1 MVLSKSKKR
10 SNGTSEI
17 GNFFRTLFKTKKLA
31 AIGMC
36 ILIVFILLAIF
47 ADVVAPQKVVDGMLK
62 SNLKEASQPPSFSHW
77 LGTDA
82 KGVDLLSYMIYGC
95 RTSVIL
101 GVSAT
106 VLSTLLAVIIG
117 VTSAVIG
124 GKFDLILQRFIDAWQ
139 CIPGMLI
146 MLILMSIFG
155 AGLIQMVIVMSIPA
169 GIGGSRM
176 IRATAIGVK
185 DFSFVKMSKM
195 LGGGIV
201 WRMVKHV
208 IPNIMPM
215 ILMNLANMLGGV
227 IMMEAT
233 LNFLGF
239 GVQIGTPSWGYL
251 LTSQGRS
258 KMYTAPWIG
267 MAPGIAITIMVFAAA
282 MFGDG
287 VRDILDPRLK
297 GGSGSFSN
305 KKMKKMLAKYAT
317 KNDVPVQVQE
327 SSEGGNINVI

>member
-1 MVLSKSKKR
+1 MSSSYLCSGAPRR
-10 SNGTSEI
+10 SPSS
-17 GNFFRTLFKTKKLA
+17 A
-31 AIGMC
+31 WS
-36 ILIVFILLAIF
+36 FILVAIF
-47 ADVVAPQKVVDGMLK
+47 ADVLAPQKMENGML
-62 SNLKEASQPPSFSHW
+62 ASSLIDASKAPSLQHP

-82 KGVDLLSYMIYGC
+82 MGVDMLSYMIYGA

-101 GVSAT
+101 GIT
-106 VLSTLLAVIIG
+106 CTILSTVISVVIG
-117 VTSAVIG
+117 VASAVIG

-146 MLILMSIFG
+146 MLIMMTMLGSGMLPMI
-155 AGLIQMVIVMSIPA
+155 IVLSIPG

-176 IRATAIGVK
+176 IRSAAISVK
-185 DFSFVKMSKM
+185 DSGYCNMSKM
-195 LGGGIV
+195 LGGKNV
-201 WRMVKHV
+201 WRMVHHV
-208 IPNIMPM
+208 LPNILPLV
-215 ILMNLANMLGGV
+215 LMNLANSLGGT

-239 GVQIGTPSWGYL
+239 GVNINTPSWGYI

-267 MAPGIAITIMVFAAA
+267 LAPGLAITIMVFAAA

-297 GGSGSFSN
+297 GGMGSFSL
-305 KKMKKMLAKYAT
+305 KKIRRIADKYAASR
-317 KNDVPVQVQE
+317 KN
-327 SSEGGNINVI
+327 SEVA

>member
-1 MVLSKSKKR
+1 MKEKNTAHKQKNKFVEFLSLLWR
-10 SNGTSEI
+10 
-17 GNFFRTLFKTKKLA
+17 TKKVA
-31 AIGMC
+31 FFGMVV
-36 ILIVFILLAIF
+36 LIFFILVAIF
-47 ADVVAPQKVVDGMLK
+47 ADVLAPQKMENGML
-62 SNLKEASQPPSFSHW
+62 ASSLIDASKAPSLQHP

-82 KGVDLLSYMIYGC
+82 MGVDMLSYMIYGA

-101 GVSAT
+101 GIT
-106 VLSTLLAVIIG
+106 CTILSTVISVVIG
-117 VTSAVIG
+117 VASAVIG

-146 MLILMSIFG
+146 MLIMMTLLGSGMLPMI
-155 AGLIQMVIVMSIPA
+155 IVLSIPG

-176 IRATAIGVK
+176 IRSAAISVK
-185 DFSFVKMSKM
+185 DSGYCNMSKM
-195 LGGGIV
+195 LGGKNV
-201 WRMVKHV
+201 WRMVYHV
-208 IPNIMPM
+208 LPNILPLV
-215 ILMNLANMLGGV
+215 LMNLANSLGGT

-239 GVQIGTPSWGYL
+239 GVNINTPSWGYI

-267 MAPGIAITIMVFAAA
+267 LAPGLAITIMVFAAA

-297 GGSGSFSN
+297 GGMGSFSL
-305 KKMKKMLAKYAT
+305 KKIRRIADKYVASR
-317 KNDVPVQVQE
+317 KN
-327 SSEGGNINVI
+327 SEVA

>member
-1 MVLSKSKKR
+1 MKEKNTAHKQKNKFVEFLSLLWR
-10 SNGTSEI
+10 
-17 GNFFRTLFKTKKLA
+17 TKKVA
-31 AIGMC
+31 FFGMVV
-36 ILIVFILLAIF
+36 LIFFILVAIF
-47 ADVVAPQKVVDGMLK
+47 ADVLAPQKMENGML
-62 SNLKEASQPPSFSHW
+62 ASSLIDASKAPSLQHP

-82 KGVDLLSYMIYGC
+82 MGVDMLSYMIYGA

-101 GVSAT
+101 GIT
-106 VLSTLLAVIIG
+106 CTILSTVISVVIG
-117 VTSAVIG
+117 VASAVIG

-146 MLILMSIFG
+146 MLIMMTMLGSGMLPMI
-155 AGLIQMVIVMSIPA
+155 IVLSIPG

-176 IRATAIGVK
+176 IRSAAISVK
-185 DFSFVKMSKM
+185 DSGYCNMSKM
-195 LGGGIV
+195 LGGKNV
-201 WRMVKHV
+201 WRMVHHV
-208 IPNIMPM
+208 LPNILPLV
-215 ILMNLANMLGGV
+215 LMNLANSLGGT

-239 GVQIGTPSWGYL
+239 GVNINTPSWGYI

-267 MAPGIAITIMVFAAA
+267 LAPGLAITIMVFAAA

-297 GGSGSFSN
+297 GGMGSFSL
-305 KKMKKMLAKYAT
+305 KKIRRIADKYAASR
-317 KNDVPVQVQE
+317 KK
-327 SSEGGNINVI
+327 SEVA

>member
-1 MVLSKSKKR
+1 MKEKNTAHKQKNKFVEFLSLLWR
-10 SNGTSEI
+10 
-17 GNFFRTLFKTKKLA
+17 TKKVA
-31 AIGMC
+31 FFGMVV
-36 ILIVFILLAIF
+36 LIFFILVAIF
-47 ADVVAPQKVVDGMLK
+47 ADVLAPQKMENGML
-62 SNLKEASQPPSFSHW
+62 ASSLIDASKAPSLQHP

-82 KGVDLLSYMIYGC
+82 MGVDMLSYMIYGA

-101 GVSAT
+101 GIT
-106 VLSTLLAVIIG
+106 CTILSTVISVVIG
-117 VTSAVIG
+117 VASAVIG

-146 MLILMSIFG
+146 MLIMMTMLGSGMLPMI
-155 AGLIQMVIVMSIPA
+155 IVLSIPG

-176 IRATAIGVK
+176 IRSAAISVK
-185 DFSFVKMSKM
+185 DSGYCNMSKM
-195 LGGGIV
+195 LGGKNV
-201 WRMVKHV
+201 WRMVHHV
-208 IPNIMPM
+208 LPNILPLV
-215 ILMNLANMLGGV
+215 LMNLANSLGGT

-239 GVQIGTPSWGYL
+239 GVNINTPSWGYI

-267 MAPGIAITIMVFAAA
+267 LAPGLAITIMVFASA

-297 GGSGSFSN
+297 GGMGSFSL
-305 KKMKKMLAKYAT
+305 KKIRRIADKYAASR
-317 KNDVPVQVQE
+317 KN
-327 SSEGGNINVI
+327 SEVA

>member
-1 MVLSKSKKR
+1 MKEKNTAHKQKNKFVEFLSLLWR
-10 SNGTSEI
+10 
-17 GNFFRTLFKTKKLA
+17 TKKVA
-31 AIGMC
+31 FFGMVV
-36 ILIVFILLAIF
+36 LIFFILVAIF
-47 ADVVAPQKVVDGMLK
+47 ADVLAPQKMENGML
-62 SNLKEASQPPSFSHW
+62 ASSLIDASIAPSLQHP

-82 KGVDLLSYMIYGC
+82 MGVDMLSYMIYGA

-101 GVSAT
+101 GIT
-106 VLSTLLAVIIG
+106 CTILSTVISVVIG
-117 VTSAVIG
+117 VASAVIG

-146 MLILMSIFG
+146 MLIMMTMLGSGMLPMI
-155 AGLIQMVIVMSIPA
+155 IVLSIPG

-176 IRATAIGVK
+176 IRSAAISVK
-185 DFSFVKMSKM
+185 DSGYCNMSKM
-195 LGGGIV
+195 LGGKNV
-201 WRMVKHV
+201 WRMVHHV
-208 IPNIMPM
+208 LPNILPLV
-215 ILMNLANMLGGV
+215 LMNLANSLGGT

-239 GVQIGTPSWGYL
+239 GVNINTPSWGYI

-267 MAPGIAITIMVFAAA
+267 LAPGLAITIMVFAAA

-297 GGSGSFSN
+297 GGMGSFSL
-305 KKMKKMLAKYAT
+305 KKIRRIADKYVASR
-317 KNDVPVQVQE
+317 KN
-327 SSEGGNINVI
+327 SEVA

>member
-1 MVLSKSKKR
+1 MKEKNTAHKQKNKFVEFLSLLWR
-10 SNGTSEI
+10 
-17 GNFFRTLFKTKKLA
+17 TKKVA
-31 AIGMC
+31 FFGMVV
-36 ILIVFILLAIF
+36 LIFFILVAIF
-47 ADVVAPQKVVDGMLK
+47 ADVLAPQKMENGML
-62 SNLKEASQPPSFSHW
+62 ASSLIDASKAPSLQHP

-82 KGVDLLSYMIYGC
+82 MGVDMLSYMIYGA

-101 GVSAT
+101 GIT
-106 VLSTLLAVIIG
+106 CTILSTVISVVIG
-117 VTSAVIG
+117 VASAVIG

-146 MLILMSIFG
+146 MLIMMTMLGSGMLPMI
-155 AGLIQMVIVMSIPA
+155 IVLSIPG

-176 IRATAIGVK
+176 IRSAAISVK
-185 DFSFVKMSKM
+185 DSGYCNMSKM
-195 LGGGIV
+195 LGGKNV
-201 WRMVKHV
+201 WRMVYHV
-208 IPNIMPM
+208 LPNILPLV
-215 ILMNLANMLGGV
+215 LMNLANSLGGT

-239 GVQIGTPSWGYL
+239 GVNINTPSWGYI

-267 MAPGIAITIMVFAAA
+267 LAPGLAITIMVFAAA

-297 GGSGSFSN
+297 GGMGSFSL
-305 KKMKKMLAKYAT
+305 KKIRRIADKYVASR
-317 KNDVPVQVQE
+317 KN
-327 SSEGGNINVI
+327 SEVA

>member
-1 MVLSKSKKR
+1 MVV
-10 SNGTSEI
+10 
-17 GNFFRTLFKTKKLA
+17 
-31 AIGMC
+31 
-36 ILIVFILLAIF
+36 LIFFILVAIF
-47 ADVVAPQKVVDGMLK
+47 ADVLAPQKMENGML
-62 SNLKEASQPPSFSHW
+62 ASSLIDASKAPSLQHP

-82 KGVDLLSYMIYGC
+82 MGVDMLSYMIYGA

-101 GVSAT
+101 GIT
-106 VLSTLLAVIIG
+106 CTILSTVISVVIG
-117 VTSAVIG
+117 VASAVIG

-146 MLILMSIFG
+146 MLIMMTMLGSGMLPMI
-155 AGLIQMVIVMSIPA
+155 IVLSIPG

-176 IRATAIGVK
+176 IRSAAISVK
-185 DFSFVKMSKM
+185 DSGYCNMSKM
-195 LGGGIV
+195 LGGKNV
-201 WRMVKHV
+201 WRMVHHV
-208 IPNIMPM
+208 LPNILPLV
-215 ILMNLANMLGGV
+215 LMNLANSLGST

-239 GVQIGTPSWGYL
+239 GVNINTPSWGYI

-267 MAPGIAITIMVFAAA
+267 LAPGLAITIMVFAAA

-297 GGSGSFSN
+297 GGMGSFSL
-305 KKMKKMLAKYAT
+305 KKIRRIADKYAASR
-317 KNDVPVQVQE
+317 KN
-327 SSEGGNINVI
+327 SEVA

>member
-1 MVLSKSKKR
+1 ML
-10 SNGTSEI
+10 
-17 GNFFRTLFKTKKLA
+17 
-31 AIGMC
+31 
-36 ILIVFILLAIF
+36 
-47 ADVVAPQKVVDGMLK
+47 APQKMENGML
-62 SNLKEASQPPSFSHW
+62 ASSLIDASKAPSLQHP

-82 KGVDLLSYMIYGC
+82 MGVDMLSYMIYGA

-101 GVSAT
+101 GIT
-106 VLSTLLAVIIG
+106 CTILSTVISVVIG
-117 VTSAVIG
+117 VASAVIG

-146 MLILMSIFG
+146 MLIMMTMLGSGMLPMI
-155 AGLIQMVIVMSIPA
+155 IVLSIPG

-176 IRATAIGVK
+176 IRSAAISVK
-185 DFSFVKMSKM
+185 DSGYCNMSKM
-195 LGGGIV
+195 LGGKNV
-201 WRMVKHV
+201 WRMVHHV
-208 IPNIMPM
+208 LPNILPLV
-215 ILMNLANMLGGV
+215 LMNLANSLGGT

-239 GVQIGTPSWGYL
+239 GVNINTPSWGYI

-267 MAPGIAITIMVFAAA
+267 LAPGLAITIMVFAAA

-297 GGSGSFSN
+297 GGMGSFSL
-305 KKMKKMLAKYAT
+305 KKIRRIADKYVASR
-317 KNDVPVQVQE
+317 KN
-327 SSEGGNINVI
+327 SEVA

>member
-1 MVLSKSKKR
+1 MKEKNTAHKQKNKFVEFLSLLWR
-10 SNGTSEI
+10 
-17 GNFFRTLFKTKKLA
+17 TKKVA
-31 AIGMC
+31 FFGMVV
-36 ILIVFILLAIF
+36 LIFFILVAIF
-47 ADVVAPQKVVDGMLK
+47 ADVLAPQKMENGML
-62 SNLKEASQPPSFSHW
+62 ASSLIDASKAPSLQHP

-82 KGVDLLSYMIYGC
+82 MGVDMLSYMIYGA

-101 GVSAT
+101 GIT
-106 VLSTLLAVIIG
+106 CTILSTVISVVIG
-117 VTSAVIG
+117 VASAVIG

-146 MLILMSIFG
+146 MLIMMTMLGSGMLPMI
-155 AGLIQMVIVMSIPA
+155 IVLSIPG

-176 IRATAIGVK
+176 IRSAAISVK
-185 DFSFVKMSKM
+185 DSGYCNMSKM
-195 LGGGIV
+195 LGGKNV
-201 WRMVKHV
+201 WRMVHHV
-208 IPNIMPM
+208 LPNILPLV
-215 ILMNLANMLGGV
+215 LMNLTNSLGGT

-239 GVQIGTPSWGYL
+239 GVNINTPSWGYI

-267 MAPGIAITIMVFAAA
+267 LAPGLAITIMVFAAA

-297 GGSGSFSN
+297 GGMGSFSL
-305 KKMKKMLAKYAT
+305 KKIRRIADKYAASR
-317 KNDVPVQVQE
+317 KN
-327 SSEGGNINVI
+327 SEVA